1 MAGLI
6 PAGFIVDPSKD
17 IFPSTGAHVDP
28 RIIPQF
34 GPNKGK
40 PINPRS
46 AKFLLQNLMLGDK
59 PVVEQRYGTWQ
70 FNFPI
75 TSEFGR
81 RNAPTPGA
89 STFHKGIDIAAPAGT
104 PIKFRGYGSYTPG
117 EGLGTIRTTDAQ
129 GNTYDIQLLHT
140 TPAKASEVVGGT
152 PPPAPVLSP
161 PPGQEQQ
168 QKQDTRTSDL
178 LEAFLYGTQYK
189 GKDKEEKPTL
199 ANQLLAGALSQA
211 LSPQKTFISQYIQEE
226 PYLQGQAAS
235 TYDYLQ
241 GLF

>member
-6 PAGFIVDPSKD
+6 PAGFIVDYRKD
-17 IFPSTGAHVDP
+17 KLPTTGDHLDP

-59 PVVEQRYGTWQ
+59 PIVEQRHGAWQ
-70 FNFPI
+70 FNFPV
-75 TSEFGR
+75 TSEFGG

-129 GNTYDIQLLHT
+129 GNPYEIQLLHT
-140 TPAKASEVVGGT
+140 VPAKASEVVGGT
-152 PPPAPVLSP
+152 PPPAPVL
-161 PPGQEQQ
+161 PGADGQQ
-168 QKQDTRTSDL
+168 QQQDTRTSDL

-211 LSPQKTFISQYIQEE
+211 LSPQKTFISRYIQEE

-241 GLF
+241 GLL